1 MIVECVETTDSG
13 TCGTVYEYTVGE
25 HGEHTLVRVD
35 YTDGDICDECAA
47 FKRGTEW
54 GGDKRA
60 ALFALLAAIQRATD
74 LGCIDYLDAAGDTS
88 WWYEAIE
95 RAEECCGMQRTVRR

>member
-60 ALFALLAAIQRATD
+60 ALVALLAAIRAD
-74 LGCIDYLDAAGDTS
+74 DGGK

-95 RAEECCGMQRTVRR
+95 KAEACCGMERTVRR